1 LYEEDAE
8 KSKEDI
14 KLVLNFSGP
23 FQAEAELF
31 LELFIVYAV
40 MRKFLPALKS
50 VNNPITHFTSGGNN
64 PYTDEKKISDYVGQI
79 HNWLCDIYGRERIVK
94 ETLEIYE
101 RTRIENSAQVFVS
114 GKDYLFPLLNRI
126 MRRTVK
132 LSTTKSAL
140 QIRLARHCDISK
152 LEDLRQRL
160 YDASLKI

>member
-50 VNNPITHFTSGGNN
+50 VNNPIT
-64 PYTDEKKISDYVGQI
+64 